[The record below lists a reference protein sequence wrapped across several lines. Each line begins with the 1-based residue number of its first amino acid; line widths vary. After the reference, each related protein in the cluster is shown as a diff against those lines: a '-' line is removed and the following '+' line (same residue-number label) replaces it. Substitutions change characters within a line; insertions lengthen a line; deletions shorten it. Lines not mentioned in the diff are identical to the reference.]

1 MRGVGASS
9 GIAMGE
15 VFIKASAPKVEKAYA
30 KDVEGELS
38 RLAAAIEQSREQ
50 LDTVIQTTKSK
61 VGMEEAQIFE
71 AHKLMLEDP
80 ELMDRVQEKIR
91 IDKVQANWAVQETVQ
106 ELLKIFD
113 GIDDEYIKERAAD
126 LKDVSERLIDNLLG
140 VNVFNID
147 SITRPVIIAAE
158 ELTPSD
164 MTKLPEGLVLGIIT
178 ETGGTASHTAIIS
191 RVMGIP
197 AIAAA
202 EGLMKS
208 VSSGDLL
215 AMDGGTGE
223 YFVNPEVD
231 VVRCYEQ
238 KISEQQKSKKELRQY
253 IGKRSATRDGFE
265 ISIGCNIGSVK
276 DLDAVLQNDGEGI
289 GLFRSEFLYMDRSSM
304 PTEEEQFEAYKAAAA
319 ALAGKPVIIRTLDIG
334 GDKQISYMDFPKEE
348 NPFLGYRAIRYC
360 LEEKDV
366 FKTQLRAILRASEYG
381 KVKIMLPMVSA
392 VEEVRAARQE
402 LYNAMAELRSEGL
415 PFDES
420 IELGIM
426 IETPAAAVI
435 ADKLAEEADFFSIGT
450 NDLTQYTLAVDRMNS
465 KVAML
470 YSTYHPA
477 VLRLIKLIIDS
488 AKRAGIWVGMCGEA
502 AQDEGLIPVLLGIGL
517 DELSVS
523 PPQVLKVR
531 KQISSL
537 DKRKLEHQV
546 NTILNQSS
554 AADVLNYIRSLSNE
568 EQR

>member
-15 VFIKASAPKVEKAYA
+15 VFIKASAAKVEKAYT
-30 KDVEGELS
+30 KDVEGEPS

-61 VGMEEAQIFE
+61 VGVEEAQIFE

-80 ELMDRVQEKIR
+80 ELVDRTKEKIK
-91 IDKVQANWAVQETVQ
+91 IEKVQAHWAVQETVQ

-140 VNVFNID
+140 VNGFNLD
-147 SITRPVIIAAE
+147 SITRPVIIAAK

-164 MTKLPEGLVLGIIT
+164 MTKLPEGMVLGIIT
-178 ETGGTASHTAIIS
+178 EAGGAVSHTAIIS

-197 AIAAA
+197 AIVAA

-215 AMDGGTGE
+215 AMDGGKGE
-223 YFVNPEVD
+223 YFVNPEAD

-238 KISEQQKSKKELRQY
+238 KISEQQERRKNLQQY
-253 IGKRSATRDGFE
+253 IGKRSVTIDGFE
-265 ISIGCNIGSVK
+265 ISIGCNIGNPRDV
-276 DLDAVLQNDGEGI
+276 DAVLQNDGAGI
-289 GLFRSEFLYMDRSSM
+289 GLFRSEFLYMERSSL
-304 PTEEEQFEAYKAAAA
+304 PTEEEQFQAYKQVAEKMNP
-319 ALAGKPVIIRTLDIG
+319 KPVIIRSLDIG
-334 GDKQISYMDFPKEE
+334 GDKQIPYMDFPKEE

-360 LEEKDV
+360 LEEREI
-366 FKTQLRAILRASEYG
+366 FRTQLRAMLRASAYG
-381 KVKIMLPMVSA
+381 KVKIMLPMIST

-402 LYNAMAELRSEGL
+402 LYKAMAELRSDEL

-420 IELGIM
+420 IEMGIM

-435 ADKLAEEADFFSIGT
+435 TDKLAEEADFFSIGT

-488 AKRAGIWVGMCGEA
+488 AKRADVWVGMCGEA
-502 AQDEGLIPVLLGIGL
+502 AQDERLIPVLLGMGL

-531 KQISSL
+531 KQISCL
-537 DKRKLEHQV
+537 DKREMEHQV
-546 NTILNQSS
+546 KTILDQSS
-554 AADVLNYIRSLSNE
+554 AADVLKYIGSLSNE
-568 EQR
+568 K